1 MCNSILAILN
11 KRIYKGRDVIYSD
24 VLRKCSSA
32 ALSVSQTRLKRLSSS
47 SSSVVLLITPTTLW
61 IKTNSNFNLLTYLIK
76 FGKYSSLKQAILL
89 PQGDQKTS
97 CGIKDF
103 HGPSLFHKVW
113 GDSPIKVHDSS
124 VTVTTST
131 TSCGSL
137 HPSDFSP
144 LLCWAD
150 SECISHVSTAD
161 TCVSCAVCSQMP
173 HSFNVQFHWSFCQRQ
188 TECEWLL
195 VHWQEFRGHMP
206 HLSPSA
212 KEKML
217 FCF

>member
-113 GDSPIKVHDSS
+113 GDSPIKVHD
-124 VTVTTST
+124 
-131 TSCGSL
+131 
-137 HPSDFSP
+137 
-144 LLCWAD
+144 
-150 SECISHVSTAD
+150 
-161 TCVSCAVCSQMP
+161 
-173 HSFNVQFHWSFCQRQ
+173 
-188 TECEWLL
+188 
-195 VHWQEFRGHMP
+195 
-206 HLSPSA
+206 
-212 KEKML
+212 L
-217 FCF
+217 FCHSNHINDLLRLFTPFWLQSSPMLGWQWMHFPCEYSWHLRVLCGVFTDAS